1 MQRVAGA
8 CSWSWLFI
16 SGSHDSAGFA
26 LDVLDPR
33 HLHLHGD
40 PAALDTKDGHAI
52 LSTEEGSPE
61 GELHAPS
68 GGPADAREQEM
79 RDAGRHSCRGAAL
92 LAETVRLVEQRLPRV
107 SPA

>member
-1 MQRVAGA
+1 MFV
-8 CSWSWLFI
+8 

-52 LSTEEGSPE
+52 LSTEEVM
-61 GELHAPS
+61 
-68 GGPADAREQEM
+68 D
-79 RDAGRHSCRGAAL
+79 
-92 LAETVRLVEQRLPRV
+92 LPRE
-107 SPA
+107 SFTHRQEGLLTLGSKR